1 MHALEIP
8 SLAAVNVP
16 DWWAL
21 TPADLERVATILLGP
36 LPGGWVRRGEN
47 FVRVGN
53 VKYGADARKLD
64 AELSALSI
72 ATKRILAS
80 GAPESALRAAAFYF
94 LRFQNIHPMCEANG
108 RVGRVLLD
116 QASSNSRTWPRSPV
130 C

>member
-1 MHALEIP
+1 MHAIEIP
-8 SLAAVNVP
+8 SLVAFNVP

-21 TPADLERVATILLGP
+21 TPADLERIATVLFGP
-36 LPGGWVRRGEN
+36 LPGGWVRRGDN
-47 FVRVGN
+47 FVRVGK

-72 ATKRILAS
+72 VAKRTLAGGGS
-80 GAPESALRAAAFYF
+80 ENALRAAAFHH
-94 LRFQNIHPMCEANG
+94 RFQNIHPMCEANG